1 LIIPGPLPS
10 ALPTIAELEDDEEG
24 FERVKAKISRD
35 RGFNC
40 QFYKDK
46 CLRRRVAVRMRAKGA
61 RTFNEYEA
69 VLDADAAEYE
79 LLLDALTINVSKFF
93 RNAETWERIEREVLP
108 ALFDREEPVVRA
120 WSAGSAAGEEAYT
133 LSIVLHEWAR
143 RNRRRVDLDRF
154 RIVGTDIDRRSL
166 DAARRA
172 EYPDLAMVETPQEIA
187 ERWFSP
193 GPPFRLH
200 EEARRNVSFVRK
212 DLISD
217 EPETGQAV
225 IFCRNVIIYFSR
237 DIQERLFQRFYE
249 SLLPGGFLVLG
260 KVETLLGEWRTRF
273 RAVHNRDRIFQK
285 PEHA

>member
-1 LIIPGPLPS
+1 MIIPGPLPS
-10 ALPTIAELEDDEEG
+10 ALPTIAELEEDEDG

-40 QFYKDK
+40 RFYKDK

-61 RTFNEYEA
+61 RTFPEYEA
-69 VLDADAAEYE
+69 VLDADAAEYD

-93 RNAETWERIEREVLP
+93 RNAETWRRIEEEVVP
-108 ALFDREEPVVRA
+108 ALFARQEPVVRA

-133 LSIVLHEWAR
+133 LSIVFHEWAA

-172 EYPDLAMVETPQEIA
+172 EYPELSMVEMEPEIA

-217 EPETGQAV
+217 EPETGQAI

-260 KVETLLGEWRTRF
+260 KVETLLGEWRNRF
-273 RAVHNRDRIFQK
+273 RPVHNRDRIFQK
-285 PEHA
+285 PFQ

>member
-1 LIIPGPLPS
+1 LIIPGPPPS
-10 ALPTIAELEDDEEG
+10 SMPTIAELEDDEAG
-24 FERVKAKISRD
+24 FERVKAKISRE

-40 QFYKDK
+40 RFYKDK
-46 CLRRRVAVRMRAKGA
+46 CLRRRVAVRMRAKGT
-61 RTFNEYEA
+61 RTFPEYEA
-69 VLDADAAEYE
+69 VLDDDAGEYE

-93 RNAETWERIEREVLP
+93 RNLEMWQRFEREVVP
-108 ALFDREEPVVRA
+108 ALFERPEPQIRA

-133 LSIVLHEWAR
+133 LSIVLHEWAA

-154 RIVGTDIDRRSL
+154 RILGTDIDRRSL

-172 EYPDLAMVETPQEIA
+172 EYSDLAMVEMPPETA

-193 GPPFRLH
+193 GPPFRLQ

-217 EPETGQAV
+217 EPESGQAV

-237 DIQERLFQRFYE
+237 DIQEHLFQRFYE

-260 KVETLLGEWRTRF
+260 KVETLLGPWRSRF
-273 RAVHNRDRIFQK
+273 HAVHNRDRIFQK
-285 PEHA
+285 PEDA